1 VLGNLSV
8 SLTGLLFWLI
18 MPRLIGLRNL
28 GEASEIISAAMLAT
42 TLVSAGLPLA
52 VIREVAELRED
63 GYVAAAI
70 AGFGLAVLAGG
81 LATGLAS
88 LLGYQGYSFFSFL
101 LAFLSLS
108 SMP

>member
-1 VLGNLSV
+1 MSELSRESVKAFVGGSWIVLGNLSV

-52 VIREVAELRED
+52 VTREVAEIRKD
-63 GYVAAAI
+63 
-70 AGFGLAVLAGG
+70 
-81 LATGLAS
+81 ATW
-88 LLGYQGYSFFSFL
+88 LLQL
-101 LAFLSLS
+101 LALG
-108 SMP
+108 